1 LRDPY
6 ATAIGNGSSPPI
18 KVSRCASPVIA
29 VLRVLTW
36 CGVILLAVLSL
47 LPGQWLAALSLL
59 PLMEMVRTVFP
70 APLEHFIAYA
80 GMAAIAMAGYGSG
93 RVNVRIIGGLCV
105 YAGILEYTR
114 DFSPGRHPAIA
125 RFVGSALGALCGGLA
140 VAFLSGTASSAS
152 GVEGLSSSRR
162 SITAAGSPRRA
173 GLASAQRYR
182 RHRPADRSREP
193 SQVAAP

>member
-1 LRDPY
+1 MR
-6 ATAIGNGSSPPI
+6 ASS
-18 KVSRCASPVIA
+18 VIA

-59 PLMEMVRTVFP
+59 PLMKMVRTVLP

-80 GMAAIAMAGYGSG
+80 VVAAIGMAGYGSG
-93 RVNVRIIGGLCV
+93 HVNVRIIGSLCV

-114 DFSPGRHPAIA
+114 DFSPGRHPAVG

-140 VAFLSGTASSAS
+140 VAFLWHRAFG
-152 GVEGLSSSRR
+152 RR
-162 SITAAGSPRRA
+162 G
-173 GLASAQRYR
+173 
-182 RHRPADRSREP
+182 
-193 SQVAAP
+193 